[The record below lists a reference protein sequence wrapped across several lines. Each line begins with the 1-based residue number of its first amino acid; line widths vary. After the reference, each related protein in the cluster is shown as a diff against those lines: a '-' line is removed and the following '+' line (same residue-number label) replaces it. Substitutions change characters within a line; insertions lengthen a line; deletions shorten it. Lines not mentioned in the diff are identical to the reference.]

1 MMMKTILCGLVIAA
15 GLLAGAPALYAA
27 DVKDLVKQLGSV
39 KEEER
44 AQAILELRKMGEAAR
59 EALSKIEV
67 TETLEPQQLL
77 LVRKLL
83 GEFLIVQTPLKPM
96 DLSTLT
102 PFGEDKEK
110 KVEGNPNLF
119 TNKDKKII
127 ALNGEFALEQ
137 GALEFLI
144 VTKGPNARLHETVVA
159 VYARPR
165 DICWALLACAYT
177 YAGELGE
184 DGKINLPK
192 DAGVM
197 ISVQFEWEVPHA
209 KMSDTETPGAEK
221 KTMRIPIEFC
231 VWNSQTEKPMKRSPF
246 AFTGSK
252 FEKDPETK
260 KMVFKADEEKSIVA
274 VKSDPFAIMNTPL
287 DMKDVD
293 PQHGAGYSVN
303 RHVLPKRG
311 YKCVVVFEPWVGGEL
326 KKEDVKDT
334 GNRAAAPAPPPTP
347 VQQ

>member
-1 MMMKTILCGLVIAA
+1 MMKTILNALIIAA
-15 GLLAGAPALYAA
+15 GLLISMPKVSAA
-27 DVKDLVKQLGSV
+27 EVKDLVKQLGSA

-44 AQAILELRKMGEAAR
+44 AQAIAELRKMGESAR
-59 EALSKIEV
+59 DALLKIEV

-83 GEFLIVQTPLKPM
+83 GEYLIIQTPLKPV
-96 DLSTLT
+96 DLTTLT
-102 PFGEDKEK
+102 PFSEDKEK
-110 KVEGNPNLF
+110 KIEGNPNLL
-119 TNKDKKII
+119 THKDSKVI

-137 GALEFLI
+137 GALEFLV
-144 VTKGPNARLHETVVA
+144 VTKGPNARLHETVIA

-209 KMSDTETPGAEK
+209 KMADGVEVPGAVK

-260 KMVFKADEEKSIVA
+260 RMVFKADEEKSIVA
-274 VKSDPFAIMNTPL
+274 VKTDPFAIMNTPL
-287 DMKDVD
+287 DMRDVD

-311 YKCVVVFEPWVGGEL
+311 YKCVVIFEPWVGGEL